1 LPELKRVKQLEK
13 DISIIESKKS
23 RLTDL
28 LIDGKIEQKDYDEK
42 KLSFQRKLHQITEE
56 KAYLKENI
64 GQQKNISKRMSQLRQ
79 TLENENALDEFDR
92 IVFESISD
100 DLKSQRG
107 VNYMMYNPQLDT
119 FICVVEAGSFSKA
132 AEELYISAPAVI
144 KQINSL
150 ENSLNLQLFERTHRG
165 LIITEA
171 GKSLYQDAKYLIQY
185 SKESLI
191 RAQEAMN
198 HNEEIIRVGISP
210 MTPPE
215 VFVELW
221 PKIQKI
227 YPEMKFKLI
236 TFENTPENAREI
248 LANMGKNIDVIAG
261 IFDETMLELRGC
273 DGTEISREPFC
284 VAVSIHHRLA
294 KKEKITLDDLA
305 GENLMLMR
313 RGWSYYG
320 DMLRDDMMKNHP
332 EINIVDFN
340 LYNVEAFNRCENNNE
355 VLLAFKSWES
365 VHPLIRIIPVEWDY
379 TMPFGILHS
388 KKPSI
393 KVKRLI
399 NAINKVK

>member
-1 LPELKRVKQLEK
+1 
-13 DISIIESKKS
+13 
-23 RLTDL
+23 
-28 LIDGKIEQKDYDEK
+28 
-42 KLSFQRKLHQITEE
+42 
-56 KAYLKENI
+56 
-64 GQQKNISKRMSQLRQ
+64 
-79 TLENENALDEFDR
+79 
-92 IVFESISD
+92 
-100 DLKSQRG
+100 
-107 VNYMMYNPQLDT
+107 MYNPQLDT

-150 ENSLNLQLFERTHRG
+150 ENSLDLQLFERTHRG

-248 LANMGKNIDVIAG
+248 LANMV
-261 IFDETMLELRGC
+261 MVLRFQENHFVWRYQFITGWQ
-273 DGTEISREPFC
+273 
-284 VAVSIHHRLA
+284 
-294 KKEKITLDDLA
+294 KKKKLHLMIWLEKILC
-305 GENLMLMR
+305 
-313 RGWSYYG
+313 S
-320 DMLRDDMMKNHP
+320 
-332 EINIVDFN
+332 
-340 LYNVEAFNRCENNNE
+340 CEE
-355 VLLAFKSWES
+355 DGV
-365 VHPLIRIIPVEWDY
+365 I
-379 TMPFGILHS
+379 M
-388 KKPSI
+388 
-393 KVKRLI
+393 
-399 NAINKVK
+399 AIC

>member
-1 LPELKRVKQLEK
+1 
-13 DISIIESKKS
+13 
-23 RLTDL
+23 
-28 LIDGKIEQKDYDEK
+28 
-42 KLSFQRKLHQITEE
+42 
-56 KAYLKENI
+56 
-64 GQQKNISKRMSQLRQ
+64 
-79 TLENENALDEFDR
+79 
-92 IVFESISD
+92 
-100 DLKSQRG
+100 
-107 VNYMMYNPQLDT
+107 MMYNPQLDT

-273 DGTEISREPFC
+273 DGTEISRETFC
-284 VAVSIHHRLA
+284 VA
-294 KKEKITLDDLA
+294 K
-305 GENLMLMR
+305 